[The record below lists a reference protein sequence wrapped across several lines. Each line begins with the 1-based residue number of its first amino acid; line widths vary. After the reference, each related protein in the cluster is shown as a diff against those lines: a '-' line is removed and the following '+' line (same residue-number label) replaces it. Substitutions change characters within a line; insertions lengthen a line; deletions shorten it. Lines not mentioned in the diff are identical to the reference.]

1 MDYKCIYLR
10 LEKRSSLKINILR
23 DRAGVARWAHNPKV
37 GCSNHSPAT
46 KKPQFLLGLFY
57 LPFNQPVML
66 ILLWFVTKLHVPI
79 NYF

>member
-46 KKPQFLLGLFY
+46 KEASVFTGAFLFP
-57 LPFNQPVML
+57 PF
-66 ILLWFVTKLHVPI
+66 
-79 NYF
+79 